1 MTFFVY
7 GTSRTETDPADRPH
21 AGRHITPG
29 HTAMKTRRSPHLLT
43 ATALAASLML
53 AACGGGSGEA
63 PPAAPGAAVDTTGP
77 VVTITD
83 SVADTTASGP
93 VTFTFAFN
101 EDVGTSFTADDVTV
115 TGGTKG
121 AFTRVNGTSATLV
134 VTPTPNSTGT
144 ILVSVAAS
152 GALDAKG
159 NGNAATSSQQAF
171 ETVVRTQ
178 MALPVSFDVANV
190 GYGLAGFGGAE
201 DSSIVAD
208 PTNAANKV
216 AKVVRAAGA
225 ETFAGTTITDT
236 RAGVQTGLSPK
247 IPFNATDT
255 RMSVRVWSPD
265 AGIPVR
271 LKVEDSADP
280 NKSVETEATVTT
292 AAGWQTLTF
301 NFSNNVAGTPAL
313 NLGNNYNKATI
324 FFDFGRA
331 KAAAVQKTYY
341 FDDITFVPGAAGGGG
356 GGATGTTLASFDEA
370 TALAFDGFDG
380 GTATVDAAPPAGG
393 GTGKA
398 LKIFRSG
405 GQVWAGAKV
414 NVGVIPLTSTNRT
427 LSARVYS
434 PTAGRPIVLK
444 LENLTDAG
452 VNTGDIQATE
462 AVVAGWQT
470 LTWVVP
476 AAKVGPQ
483 YSWAVMLPNLGTLA
497 SVSPG
502 ETYYFDDLKLA
513 TAPVTTGTALASFDE
528 ALALPFA
535 GFDGGEGTI
544 DAAPPAG
551 GSGKAL
557 KIFRSGGQVWAGAK
571 VNVGVIPL
579 TTTDRTIS
587 ARVYSPAAGRP
598 IVMKLEN
605 LTDAGTNTGDIQAT
619 EAVVAGW
626 QTLTWVV
633 PAGKVGPQYS
643 WAVMLPNLGTLAS
656 VSPGETYY
664 FDDIRSSA
672 AAAPGGGG
680 GGGGAIGAEMGSGGP
695 QTLTVATG
703 DVKTGDGGNTMF
715 VAGEGIF
722 AVNVVGSAETT
733 PPFNLAG
740 WPNARTANF
749 GSITGISGGSIGY
762 FQDDV
767 NLSNS
772 TQKVDE
778 GGWVAG
784 TALSPNGVPN
794 FFRYFVL
801 KGPVSNAAYMGLYM
815 NAPNN
820 GTVNVSSFSK
830 LKMKV
835 WGPGPMFERTNLN
848 PVLQV
853 TLVGPKV
860 AGCTTGSGGSEI
872 TQNLT
877 ANLKN
882 GAGGFYTMPLSG
894 FAVGTLC
901 GTDTNAA
908 SVLAKVA
915 RVVVTVPGASFNF
928 TNLDGGNYATG
939 LNLGPVGF
947 TNN

>member
-1 MTFFVY
+1 
-7 GTSRTETDPADRPH
+7 
-21 AGRHITPG
+21 
-29 HTAMKTRRSPHLLT
+29 MKTRSPHLLT

-53 AACGGGSGEA
+53 AACGGGSGD
-63 PPAAPGAAVDTTGP
+63 PPPSLPVGTVDSTGP
-77 VVTITD
+77 TVTITD
-83 SVADTTASGP
+83 NVVETTTSGA
-93 VTFTFAFN
+93 VTFTFNFN
-101 EDVGTSFTADDVTV
+101 EDVGTSFTIDDITV

-121 AFTRVNGTSATLV
+121 TFTRVSGTRATLEV
-134 VTPTPNSTGT
+134 APTANSAGT
-144 ILVSVAAS
+144 IVVSVAAN
-152 GALDAKG
+152 GALDARG
-159 NGNAATSSQQAF
+159 NGSAATSSQQAF
-171 ETVVRTQ
+171 DTVVRTQ
-178 MALPVSFDVANV
+178 MALPVSFEGAGI
-190 GYGLAGFGGAE
+190 GYGLVGFGGAE
-201 DSSIVAD
+201 DSTLVAD

-236 RAGVQTGLSPK
+236 RNNVQLGFSPK
-247 IPFNATDT
+247 IPFNTTDT
-255 RMSVRVWSPD
+255 RMTVRVWSPD

-271 LKVEDSADP
+271 LKVEDSADS

-301 NFSNNVAGTPAL
+301 DFKNQVTGTPAL
-313 NLGNNYNKATI
+313 NLSNNYNKATI
-324 FFDFGRA
+324 FFDFGRP
-331 KAAAVQKTYY
+331 KASAVAKTYY
-341 FDDITFVPGAAGGGG
+341 FDDITFVPGAAGGGAG
-356 GGATGTTLASFDEA
+356 GGGGTTGTTLASFDEA
-370 TALAFDGFDG
+370 TALAFAGFDG
-380 GTATVDAAPPAGG
+380 GTATIEAAPPAGGGTGKALKIFRSGGQVWAGAKVNVGVIPLTATNRTLSARVYSPTAGRPIVLKLENLTDAGINTGDIQATEAVVAGWQTLTWVVPSGKVGPQYSWAVLLPNLGTLASVSPGETFYVDDIKFVGAPAATGTALVSFDEATALPFAGFDGGEATLDAAPPAGG

-414 NVGVIPLTSTNRT
+414 NVGVIPLT
-427 LSARVYS
+427 A
-434 PTAGRPIVLK
+434 
-444 LENLTDAG
+444 
-452 VNTGDIQATE
+452 
-462 AVVAGWQT
+462 
-470 LTWVVP
+470 
-476 AAKVGPQ
+476 
-483 YSWAVMLPNLGTLA
+483 
-497 SVSPG
+497 
-502 ETYYFDDLKLA
+502 
-513 TAPVTTGTALASFDE
+513 
-528 ALALPFA
+528 
-535 GFDGGEGTI
+535 
-544 DAAPPAG
+544 
-551 GSGKAL
+551 
-557 KIFRSGGQVWAGAK
+557 
-571 VNVGVIPL
+571 
-579 TTTDRTIS
+579 TDRTIS

-605 LTDAGTNTGDIQAT
+605 LTDAAINTGDIQAT

-633 PAGKVGPQYS
+633 PTGKVGPQYS

-672 AAAPGGGG
+672 ATATGGGG
-680 GGGGAIGAEMGSGGP
+680 GGGTVGVEMGSGGP
-695 QTLTVATG
+695 QTLTIATG

-715 VAGEGIF
+715 VAGEGLF

-733 PPFNLAG
+733 APFNLAA

-772 TQKVDE
+772 PQKVDE

-784 TALSPNGVPN
+784 TALSPQGVPN

-830 LKMKV
+830 LKIKV

-848 PVLQV
+848 PVLEI

-894 FAVGTLC
+894 FTVRTLC
-901 GTDTNAA
+901 GTDSNAA
-908 SVLAKVA
+908 SVLAKLA
-915 RVVVTVPGASFNF
+915 RVVVTVPGTSFNY

-939 LNLGPVGF
+939 VNLGPVGF